1 MVICDKKWFSPQ
13 DALSKEYALKPSQE
27 RAAAILE
34 EGHLALQHHTGHSH
48 GEISLGYIEGVAKVR
63 FALSV
68 VAELLHKHEAMG
80 PALLH
85 GVREVCTDATVNHV
99 DGTGQTDTIG
109 PVLYL
114 LKLIVRQY
122 GFPCLA
128 EVSTAHT
135 WVVPPE
141 LRRADEVTMAT
152 EFNAAG

>member
-1 MVICDKKWFSPQ
+1 M
-13 DALSKEYALKPSQE
+13 SKDYALEPSQE
-27 RAAAILE
+27 RVAAILA

-48 GEISLGYIEGVAKVR
+48 GEISLDYIEGVAKVR

-68 VAELLHKHEAMG
+68 IAELFHKHVTAG
-80 PALLH
+80 PTLLR
-85 GVREVCTDATVNHV
+85 GIREMCTDTAINHF
-99 DGTGQTDTIG
+99 DDTGQADTVG
-109 PVLYL
+109 PVIYL

-141 LRRADEVTMAT
+141 LRKADEVTMTA
-152 EFNAAG
+152 F

>member
-1 MVICDKKWFSPQ
+1 M
-13 DALSKEYALKPSQE
+13 
-27 RAAAILE
+27 
-34 EGHLALQHHTGHSH
+34 ALQHHAGHSH

-68 VAELLHKHEAMG
+68 VAELFHKHEAMG

-85 GVREVCTDATVNHV
+85 GVKEVCTDATINHV

-109 PVLYL
+109 PILYL

-141 LRRADEVTMAT
+141 LRRADEVTMT
-152 EFNAAG
+152 TDFNGAG